1 MSPGPAEPHATAAVT
16 ELLASWREGDERAR
30 DRLIPVLYDELHR
43 LAERSLRGERPDH
56 TLQATALVN
65 EAYLRLVGADVP
77 WEDRAHFL
85 AVAAR
90 VMRRILVD
98 HARGRS
104 RHKRG
109 GDFARVTLDESL
121 AATPDRAPDILAL
134 DEALERLAAH
144 DARKARV
151 VELHYFGGLR
161 HDEVARVLEISLA
174 TVDRDLRLARA
185 WLYSQMR

>member
-1 MSPGPAEPHATAAVT
+1 MSPGHADPHATPAVT
-16 ELLASWREGDERAR
+16 HLLASWRAGDERAR
-30 DRLIPVLYDELHR
+30 DQLIPVLYDELHR
-43 LAERSLRGERPDH
+43 LAERSLRGERPNH
-56 TLQATALVN
+56 TLQATALVH

-98 HARGRS
+98 YARSRG

-121 AATPDRAPDILAL
+121 ATPDRAPDILAL

-144 DARKARV
+144 DGRKARV
-151 VELHYFGGLR
+151 VELHYFGGMR
-161 HDEVARVLEISLA
+161 RNEVARALEISLP
-174 TVDRDLRLARA
+174 TVDRDLRVARA